1 MNLVTDQY
9 IKTSFEDFNEKGY
22 EGKLLGIIT
31 MQFILFLIFL
41 FSIWVDSQN
50 LQFLFMKVGL
60 INGAFL
66 GLGFVGFVGYL
77 IDLTK
82 IKNQSILSYY
92 YYNKWVNFM
101 IFLLGLQ
108 SLVIGIA
115 GAGTIIGM
123 ILSGALYTVA
133 FILYFIR
140 LFQNFQ
146 KNTLEIL
153 YQESTSSN
161 RGADFLDRFVVFAK
175 KYGGLILFLIVIFR
189 IFFPNSDL
197 IQQNGIFRSIFVAI
211 NPIIFVPFL
220 YFLYVLSVNNF
231 QGYYLKKY
239 LEDYRQLSDYSIEEW
254 YGKESKRYKESL
266 DQEVWS
272 MLVYPLDFYGD
283 GTSFYNGT

>member
-60 INGAFL
+60 INGAFF

-92 YYNKWVNFM
+92 CLNKWVNFM

-108 SLVIGIA
+108 CIVIGIA

-140 LFQNFQ
+140 LFQNFH

-153 YQESTSSN
+153 YQESTYSN

-175 KYGGLILFLIVIFR
+175 RYGGLILFLIVIFR

-197 IQQNGIFRSIFVAI
+197 IQQNGTFRSIFVAI

-231 QGYYLKKY
+231 QGYYIKKY
-239 LEDYRQLSDYSIEEW
+239 LEDYRQLSDYSIEDW

-266 DQEVWS
+266 DQEV
-272 MLVYPLDFYGD
+272 
-283 GTSFYNGT
+283 

>member
-1 MNLVTDQY
+1 MKQTIFNASLEESMNLVTDQY

-66 GLGFVGFVGYL
+66 GLGFVGFVGYI

-92 YYNKWVNFM
+92 YFNKWVNFM

-108 SLVIGIA
+108 CIVIGIA

-153 YQESTSSN
+153 YQESTYSN

-175 KYGGLILFLIVIFR
+175 RYGGLILFLIVIFR

-197 IQQNGIFRSIFVAI
+197 IQQNDTFRSIFVAI

-239 LEDYRQLSDYSIEEW
+239 LEDYRQLSDYSIEDW

-266 DQEVWS
+266 DQEV
-272 MLVYPLDFYGD
+272 
-283 GTSFYNGT
+283 

>member
-1 MNLVTDQY
+1 MKQTIFNASLEESMNLVTDQY

-22 EGKLLGIIT
+22 EGKLLGFIT

-41 FSIWVDSQN
+41 FSIWIDSQN
-50 LQFLFMKVGL
+50 LQFLFMKVSL
-60 INGAFL
+60 INGAFF

-92 YYNKWVNFM
+92 YFNVWSNFV
-101 IFLLGLQ
+101 IFLLCLQ
-108 SLVIGIA
+108 CLVIGIA

-153 YQESTSSN
+153 YQESTYSN

-175 KYGGLILFLIVIFR
+175 RYGGLILFLIVIFR

-197 IQQNGIFRSIFVAI
+197 IQQNGTFRSIFVAI

-239 LEDYRQLSDYSIEEW
+239 LEDYRQLSDYSIEDW

-266 DQEVWS
+266 DQEV
-272 MLVYPLDFYGD
+272 
-283 GTSFYNGT
+283 

>member
-1 MNLVTDQY
+1 MKQTIFNASLEESMNLVTDQY

-60 INGAFL
+60 INGAFF
-66 GLGFVGFVGYL
+66 GLGFVGFAGYL

-92 YYNKWVNFM
+92 YFNVWSNFM
-101 IFLLGLQ
+101 IFLLCLQ
-108 SLVIGIA
+108 CLVIGIA

-146 KNTLEIL
+146 KNTFEIL
-153 YQESTSSN
+153 YQESTYSN

-175 KYGGLILFLIVIFR
+175 RYGGLILFLIVIFR

-197 IQQNGIFRSIFVAI
+197 IQQNGTFRSIFVAI

-266 DQEVWS
+266 DQEV
-272 MLVYPLDFYGD
+272 
-283 GTSFYNGT
+283 

>member
-9 IKTSFEDFNEKGY
+9 IKTSFEDFKKKGY
-22 EGKLLGIIT
+22 EGKLLGFIT
-31 MQFILFLIFL
+31 MQFILSLIFL
-41 FSIWVDSQN
+41 LSIRLESLN
-50 LQFLFMKVGL
+50 FQFFFMKISL
-60 INGAFL
+60 INGALF

-92 YYNKWVNFM
+92 YYKKWIHFV
-101 IFLLGLQ
+101 IFLLCLQ
-108 SLVIGIA
+108 CIVVGIA
-115 GAGTIIGM
+115 GAGTIIGE
-123 ILSGALYTVA
+123 ILSGTLYTVA

-146 KNTLEIL
+146 KNTFEIL
-153 YQESTSSN
+153 YQESTYSN

-175 KYGGLILFLIVIFR
+175 RYGGIILFLIVIFR
-189 IFFPNSDL
+189 IFFPNSDF
-197 IQQNGIFRSIFVAI
+197 IQQNGTLHSIFIAI
-211 NPIIFVPFL
+211 NPILFVPFL
-220 YFLYVLSVNNF
+220 YFLYVLSVNNS

-266 DQEVWS
+266 DQEV
-272 MLVYPLDFYGD
+272 
-283 GTSFYNGT
+283 

>member
-1 MNLVTDQY
+1 MKQTIFNASLEESMNLVTDQY

-22 EGKLLGIIT
+22 EGKLLGFVTI
-31 MQFILFLIFL
+31 QFILFLIFL

-50 LQFLFMKVGL
+50 LQFLFMKVSL
-60 INGAFL
+60 INGALF
-66 GLGFVGFVGYL
+66 GLGFVGFAGYL

-92 YYNKWVNFM
+92 YFNVWSNFM
-101 IFLLGLQ
+101 IFLLCLQ
-108 SLVIGIA
+108 CLVIGIA

-153 YQESTSSN
+153 YQESTYSN

-175 KYGGLILFLIVIFR
+175 RYGGLILFLIVIFR

-197 IQQNGIFRSIFVAI
+197 IQQNGTFRSIFVAI

-266 DQEVWS
+266 DQEV
-272 MLVYPLDFYGD
+272 
-283 GTSFYNGT
+283 

>member
-1 MNLVTDQY
+1 MKQTIFNASLEERMNLVTDQY
-9 IKTSFEDFNEKGY
+9 IKTSFEDFKEKGY
-22 EGKLLGIIT
+22 EGKLLGFIT

-41 FSIWVDSQN
+41 FSIWIDSQN
-50 LQFLFMKVGL
+50 LQFLFMKVSL
-60 INGAFL
+60 INGAFF

-92 YYNKWVNFM
+92 YFNKWVGFM
-101 IFLLGLQ
+101 TFLLLLQ
-108 SLVIGIA
+108 CLVIGIA

-153 YQESTSSN
+153 YQESTYSN

-175 KYGGLILFLIVIFR
+175 RYGGLILFLIVIFR

-197 IQQNGIFRSIFVAI
+197 IQQNGTFRSIFVAI

-239 LEDYRQLSDYSIEEW
+239 LEDYRQLSDYSIEDW

-266 DQEVWS
+266 DQEV
-272 MLVYPLDFYGD
+272 
-283 GTSFYNGT
+283 

>member
-1 MNLVTDQY
+1 MKQTIFNASLEESMNLVTDQY

-60 INGAFL
+60 INGAFF
-66 GLGFVGFVGYL
+66 GLGFVGFVGYI

-92 YYNKWVNFM
+92 YFNKWVNFM

-108 SLVIGIA
+108 CIVIGIA

-153 YQESTSSN
+153 YQESTYSN

-175 KYGGLILFLIVIFR
+175 RYGGLILFLIVIFR

-197 IQQNGIFRSIFVAI
+197 IQQNGTFRSIFVAI

-239 LEDYRQLSDYSIEEW
+239 LEDYRQLSDYSIEDW

-266 DQEVWS
+266 DQEV
-272 MLVYPLDFYGD
+272 
-283 GTSFYNGT
+283 

>member
-1 MNLVTDQY
+1 MKQTIFNASLEESMNLVTDQY

-22 EGKLLGIIT
+22 EGKLLGFVT

-50 LQFLFMKVGL
+50 LQFLFMKVSL
-60 INGAFL
+60 INGALL

-92 YYNKWVNFM
+92 YFNKWVGFM
-101 IFLLGLQ
+101 TFLLLLQ
-108 SLVIGIA
+108 CLVIGIA

-153 YQESTSSN
+153 YQESTYSN

-175 KYGGLILFLIVIFR
+175 RYGGLILFLIVIFR

-239 LEDYRQLSDYSIEEW
+239 LEDYRQLSDYSIEDW

-266 DQEVWS
+266 DQEV
-272 MLVYPLDFYGD
+272 
-283 GTSFYNGT
+283 

>member
-1 MNLVTDQY
+1 MKQTIFNASLEESMNLVTDQY

-22 EGKLLGIIT
+22 EGKLLGFVT

-50 LQFLFMKVGL
+50 LQFLFMKVSL
-60 INGAFL
+60 INGALF
-66 GLGFVGFVGYL
+66 GLGFVGFAGYL

-92 YYNKWVNFM
+92 YFNVWSNFM
-101 IFLLGLQ
+101 IFLLCLQ
-108 SLVIGIA
+108 CLVIGIA

-146 KNTLEIL
+146 KNTFEIL
-153 YQESTSSN
+153 YQESTYSN

-175 KYGGLILFLIVIFR
+175 RYGGLILFLIVIFR

-197 IQQNGIFRSIFVAI
+197 IQQNGTFRSIFVAI

-239 LEDYRQLSDYSIEEW
+239 LEDYRQLSDYSIEDW

-266 DQEVWS
+266 DQEV
-272 MLVYPLDFYGD
+272 
-283 GTSFYNGT
+283 

>member
-1 MNLVTDQY
+1 MKQTIFNASLEESMNLVTDQY

-60 INGAFL
+60 INGAFF
-66 GLGFVGFVGYL
+66 GLGFVGFVGYI

-92 YYNKWVNFM
+92 YFNKWVNFM

-108 SLVIGIA
+108 CIIIGIA

-153 YQESTSSN
+153 YQESTYSN

-175 KYGGLILFLIVIFR
+175 RYGGLILFLIVIFR

-197 IQQNGIFRSIFVAI
+197 IQQNGTLHSIFIAI
-211 NPIIFVPFL
+211 NPILFVPFL
-220 YFLYVLSVNNF
+220 YFLYVLSVNNS

-266 DQEVWS
+266 DQEV
-272 MLVYPLDFYGD
+272 
-283 GTSFYNGT
+283 

>member
-1 MNLVTDQY
+1 MKQTIFNASLEESMNLVTDQY

-60 INGAFL
+60 INGAFF
-66 GLGFVGFVGYL
+66 GLGFVGFVGYI

-92 YYNKWVNFM
+92 YFNKWVGFM
-101 IFLLGLQ
+101 NFLLCLQ

-153 YQESTSSN
+153 YQESTYSN

-220 YFLYVLSVNNF
+220 YFQYVLSVNNF

-239 LEDYRQLSDYSIEEW
+239 LEDYRQLSDYSIEDW

-266 DQEVWS
+266 DQEV
-272 MLVYPLDFYGD
+272 
-283 GTSFYNGT
+283 

>member
-1 MNLVTDQY
+1 MKQTIFNASLEESMNLVTDQY

-60 INGAFL
+60 INGAFF
-66 GLGFVGFVGYL
+66 GLGFVGFAGYL

-92 YYNKWVNFM
+92 YFNVWSNFM
-101 IFLLGLQ
+101 IFLLCLQ
-108 SLVIGIA
+108 CLVIGIA

-146 KNTLEIL
+146 KNTFEIL
-153 YQESTSSN
+153 YQESTYSN

-175 KYGGLILFLIVIFR
+175 RYGGLILFLIVIFR

-197 IQQNGIFRSIFVAI
+197 IQQNGTFRSIFVAI

-239 LEDYRQLSDYSIEEW
+239 LEDYRQLSDYSIEDW

-266 DQEVWS
+266 DQEV
-272 MLVYPLDFYGD
+272 
-283 GTSFYNGT
+283 

>member
-1 MNLVTDQY
+1 MKQTIFNASLEESMNLVTDQY

-31 MQFILFLIFL
+31 MQFILFLFFL

-50 LQFLFMKVGL
+50 LQFLFMKVSL
-60 INGAFL
+60 INGAFF
-66 GLGFVGFVGYL
+66 GLGFVGFVGYI

-92 YYNKWVNFM
+92 YFNKWVGFM
-101 IFLLGLQ
+101 NFLLCLQ

-153 YQESTSSN
+153 YQESTYSN

-175 KYGGLILFLIVIFR
+175 RYGGLILFLIVIFR
-189 IFFPNSDL
+189 ICFPNSDL
-197 IQQNGIFRSIFVAI
+197 IQQNDTFRSIFVAI

-220 YFLYVLSVNNF
+220 YFQYVLSVNNF

-239 LEDYRQLSDYSIEEW
+239 LEDYRQLSDYSIEDW

-266 DQEVWS
+266 NQEV
-272 MLVYPLDFYGD
+272 
-283 GTSFYNGT
+283 

>member
-1 MNLVTDQY
+1 MKQTIFNASLEESMNLVTDQY

-60 INGAFL
+60 INGAFF
-66 GLGFVGFVGYL
+66 GLGFVGFVGYI

-153 YQESTSSN
+153 YQESTYSN

-231 QGYYLKKY
+231 QGYYLKRY
-239 LEDYRQLSDYSIEEW
+239 LEDYRQLSDYSIEDW

-266 DQEVWS
+266 DQEV
-272 MLVYPLDFYGD
+272 
-283 GTSFYNGT
+283 

>member
-1 MNLVTDQY
+1 MKQTIFNASLEESMNLVTDQY
-9 IKTSFEDFNEKGY
+9 IKTSFEDFKEKGY
-22 EGKLLGIIT
+22 EGKLLGFIT

-41 FSIWVDSQN
+41 FSIWIDSQN
-50 LQFLFMKVGL
+50 LQFLFMKVSL
-60 INGAFL
+60 INGAFF

-92 YYNKWVNFM
+92 YFNKWVNFM

-108 SLVIGIA
+108 CIVIGIA

-153 YQESTSSN
+153 YQESTYSN

-175 KYGGLILFLIVIFR
+175 RYGGLILFLIVIFR

-197 IQQNGIFRSIFVAI
+197 IQQNGTFRSIFVAI

-239 LEDYRQLSDYSIEEW
+239 LEDYRQLSDYSIEDW

-266 DQEVWS
+266 DQEV
-272 MLVYPLDFYGD
+272 
-283 GTSFYNGT
+283 

>member
-1 MNLVTDQY
+1 MKQTIFNASLEESMNLVTDQY

-22 EGKLLGIIT
+22 EGKLLGFVTI
-31 MQFILFLIFL
+31 QFILFLIFL

-50 LQFLFMKVGL
+50 LQFLFMKVSL
-60 INGAFL
+60 INGALF
-66 GLGFVGFVGYL
+66 GLGFVGFAGYL

-92 YYNKWVNFM
+92 YFNVWSNFM
-101 IFLLGLQ
+101 IFLLCLQ
-108 SLVIGIA
+108 CLVIGIA

-153 YQESTSSN
+153 YQESTYSN

-175 KYGGLILFLIVIFR
+175 RYGGLILFLIVIFR
-189 IFFPNSDL
+189 IFFSNSDL
-197 IQQNGIFRSIFVAI
+197 IQQNGTFRSIFVAI

-239 LEDYRQLSDYSIEEW
+239 LEDYRQLSDYSIEDW
-254 YGKESKRYKESL
+254 YGKESKIYKESL
-266 DQEVWS
+266 DQEV
-272 MLVYPLDFYGD
+272 
-283 GTSFYNGT
+283 

>member
-1 MNLVTDQY
+1 MKQTIFNASLEESMNLVTDQY

-22 EGKLLGIIT
+22 EGKLLGFIT

-41 FSIWVDSQN
+41 FSIWIDSQN
-50 LQFLFMKVGL
+50 LQFLFMKVSL
-60 INGAFL
+60 INGAFF

-92 YYNKWVNFM
+92 YFNVWSNFM
-101 IFLLGLQ
+101 IFLLCLQ
-108 SLVIGIA
+108 CLVIGIA

-146 KNTLEIL
+146 KNTFEIL
-153 YQESTSSN
+153 YQESTYSN

-175 KYGGLILFLIVIFR
+175 RYGGLILFLIVIFR

-197 IQQNGIFRSIFVAI
+197 IQQNGTFRSIFVAI

-220 YFLYVLSVNNF
+220 YFLYVLSVNDF

-239 LEDYRQLSDYSIEEW
+239 LEDYRQLSDYSIEDW
-254 YGKESKRYKESL
+254 CGKESKRYKESL
-266 DQEVWS
+266 DQEV
-272 MLVYPLDFYGD
+272 
-283 GTSFYNGT
+283 

>member
-22 EGKLLGIIT
+22 EGKLLGFVTI
-31 MQFILFLIFL
+31 QFILFLIFL

-50 LQFLFMKVGL
+50 LQFLFMKVSL
-60 INGAFL
+60 INGALF
-66 GLGFVGFVGYL
+66 GLGFVGFAGYL

-92 YYNKWVNFM
+92 YFNVWSNFM
-101 IFLLGLQ
+101 IFLLLLQ
-108 SLVIGIA
+108 CLVIGIA
-115 GAGTIIGM
+115 GAGTIIGE

-146 KNTLEIL
+146 KNTFEIL
-153 YQESTSSN
+153 YQKSTYSN

-175 KYGGLILFLIVIFR
+175 RYGGLILFLIVIFR

-197 IQQNGIFRSIFVAI
+197 IQQNGTFRSIFVAI

-239 LEDYRQLSDYSIEEW
+239 LEDYRQLSDYSIEDW

-266 DQEVWS
+266 DQEV
-272 MLVYPLDFYGD
+272 
-283 GTSFYNGT
+283 

>member
-1 MNLVTDQY
+1 MKQTIFNASLEESMNLVTDQY
-9 IKTSFEDFNEKGY
+9 IKASFEDFNEKGY

-60 INGAFL
+60 INGAFF
-66 GLGFVGFVGYL
+66 GLGFVGFVGYI

-153 YQESTSSN
+153 YQESTYSN

-197 IQQNGIFRSIFVAI
+197 IHQNGIFRSIFVAI

-239 LEDYRQLSDYSIEEW
+239 LEDYRQLSDYSIEDW

-266 DQEVWS
+266 DQEV
-272 MLVYPLDFYGD
+272 
-283 GTSFYNGT
+283 

>member
-1 MNLVTDQY
+1 MKQTIFNASLEESMNLVTDQY

-31 MQFILFLIFL
+31 MQFILFLFFL

-60 INGAFL
+60 INGAFF

-92 YYNKWVNFM
+92 YFNKWVGFM
-101 IFLLGLQ
+101 TFLLLLQ
-108 SLVIGIA
+108 CLVIGIA

-153 YQESTSSN
+153 YQESTYSN

-175 KYGGLILFLIVIFR
+175 RYGGLILFLIVIFR

-197 IQQNGIFRSIFVAI
+197 IQQNGTFRSIFVAI

-239 LEDYRQLSDYSIEEW
+239 LEDYRQLSDYSIEDW

-266 DQEVWS
+266 DQEV
-272 MLVYPLDFYGD
+272 
-283 GTSFYNGT
+283 

>member
-60 INGAFL
+60 INGAFF
-66 GLGFVGFVGYL
+66 GLGFVGFVGYI

-92 YYNKWVNFM
+92 YFNKWVGFM
-101 IFLLGLQ
+101 NFLLCLQ

-115 GAGTIIGM
+115 GAGTIIGE

-146 KNTLEIL
+146 KNTFEIL
-153 YQESTSSN
+153 YQKSTYSN

-175 KYGGLILFLIVIFR
+175 RYGGLILFLIVIFR
-189 IFFPNSDL
+189 ICFPNSDL
-197 IQQNGIFRSIFVAI
+197 IQQNDTFRSIFVAI

-239 LEDYRQLSDYSIEEW
+239 LEDYRQLSDYSVEDW

-266 DQEVWS
+266 DQEV
-272 MLVYPLDFYGD
+272 
-283 GTSFYNGT
+283 

>member
-1 MNLVTDQY
+1 MKQTIFNASLEESMNLVTDQY

-60 INGAFL
+60 INGAFF
-66 GLGFVGFVGYL
+66 GLGFVGFVGYI

-92 YYNKWVNFM
+92 YFNKWVGFM
-101 IFLLGLQ
+101 NFLLCLQ

-153 YQESTSSN
+153 YQESTYSN

-175 KYGGLILFLIVIFR
+175 RYGGLILFLIVIFR
-189 IFFPNSDL
+189 ICFPNSDL
-197 IQQNGIFRSIFVAI
+197 IQQNDTFRSIFVAI

-239 LEDYRQLSDYSIEEW
+239 LEDYRQLSDYSIEDW

-266 DQEVWS
+266 DQEV
-272 MLVYPLDFYGD
+272 
-283 GTSFYNGT
+283 

>member
-1 MNLVTDQY
+1 MKQTIFNASLEESMNLVTDQY

-50 LQFLFMKVGL
+50 LQFLFMKVSL
-60 INGAFL
+60 INGALF
-66 GLGFVGFVGYL
+66 GLGFVGFAGYL

-92 YYNKWVNFM
+92 YFNKWVGFM
-101 IFLLGLQ
+101 TFLLLLQ
-108 SLVIGIA
+108 CLVIGIA
-115 GAGTIIGM
+115 GAGAIIGM

-153 YQESTSSN
+153 YQESTYSN

-175 KYGGLILFLIVIFR
+175 RYGGLILFLIVIFR

-239 LEDYRQLSDYSIEEW
+239 LEDYRQLSDYSIEDW

-266 DQEVWS
+266 DQEV
-272 MLVYPLDFYGD
+272 
-283 GTSFYNGT
+283 

>member
-1 MNLVTDQY
+1 MKQTIFNASLEESMNLVTDQY

-60 INGAFL
+60 INGAFF

-92 YYNKWVNFM
+92 CFNKWVNFM

-108 SLVIGIA
+108 CIVIGIA

-153 YQESTSSN
+153 YQESTYSN

-175 KYGGLILFLIVIFR
+175 RYGGLILFLIVIFR

-197 IQQNGIFRSIFVAI
+197 IQQNDTFRSIFVAI

-239 LEDYRQLSDYSIEEW
+239 LEDYRQLSDYSIEDW

-266 DQEVWS
+266 DQEV
-272 MLVYPLDFYGD
+272 
-283 GTSFYNGT
+283 

>member
-1 MNLVTDQY
+1 MKQTIFNASLEESMNLVTDQY

-22 EGKLLGIIT
+22 EGKLLGFVTI
-31 MQFILFLIFL
+31 QFILFLIFL

-50 LQFLFMKVGL
+50 LQFLFMKVSL
-60 INGAFL
+60 INGTLF
-66 GLGFVGFVGYL
+66 GLGFVGFAGYL

-92 YYNKWVNFM
+92 YFNVWSNFM
-101 IFLLGLQ
+101 IFLLCLQ
-108 SLVIGIA
+108 CLVIGIA

-153 YQESTSSN
+153 YQESTYSN

-175 KYGGLILFLIVIFR
+175 RYGGLILFLIVIFR

-197 IQQNGIFRSIFVAI
+197 IQQNGTFRSIFVAI

-239 LEDYRQLSDYSIEEW
+239 LEDYRQLSDYSIEDW

-266 DQEVWS
+266 DQEV
-272 MLVYPLDFYGD
+272 
-283 GTSFYNGT
+283 

>member
-60 INGAFL
+60 INGAFF
-66 GLGFVGFVGYL
+66 GLGFVGFVGYI

-92 YYNKWVNFM
+92 YFNKWVGFM
-101 IFLLGLQ
+101 NFLLCLQ

-153 YQESTSSN
+153 YQESTYSN

-175 KYGGLILFLIVIFR
+175 RYGGLILFLIVIFR
-189 IFFPNSDL
+189 IFFSNSDL
-197 IQQNGIFRSIFVAI
+197 IQQNGTLRSIFIAI
-211 NPIIFVPFL
+211 NPILFAPFL
-220 YFLYVLSVNNF
+220 YFLYAFSVNNF

-239 LEDYRQLSDYSIEEW
+239 LEDYRQLSDYSIEDW

-266 DQEVWS
+266 DQEV
-272 MLVYPLDFYGD
+272 
-283 GTSFYNGT
+283 

>member
-1 MNLVTDQY
+1 MKQTIFNASLEESMNLVTDQY

-60 INGAFL
+60 INGAFF
-66 GLGFVGFVGYL
+66 GLGFVGFVGYI

-92 YYNKWVNFM
+92 YFNKWVGFM
-101 IFLLGLQ
+101 NFLLCLQ

-153 YQESTSSN
+153 YQESTYSN

-175 KYGGLILFLIVIFR
+175 RYGGLILFLIVIFR

-197 IQQNGIFRSIFVAI
+197 IQQNGTFRSIFVAI

-239 LEDYRQLSDYSIEEW
+239 LEDYRQLSDYSIEDW

-266 DQEVWS
+266 DQEV
-272 MLVYPLDFYGD
+272 
-283 GTSFYNGT
+283 

>member
-1 MNLVTDQY
+1 MKQTIFNASLEESMNLVTDQY
-9 IKTSFEDFNEKGY
+9 IKTSFEDFKEKGY
-22 EGKLLGIIT
+22 EGKLLGFIT

-41 FSIWVDSQN
+41 LSIWVDSQN
-50 LQFLFMKVGL
+50 LQFLFMKVSL
-60 INGAFL
+60 INGALL

-82 IKNQSILSYY
+82 IKNQSILSHYY
-92 YYNKWVNFM
+92 FNKWVGFM
-101 IFLLGLQ
+101 TFLLLLQ
-108 SLVIGIA
+108 CLVIGIA

-153 YQESTSSN
+153 YQESTYSN

-175 KYGGLILFLIVIFR
+175 RYGGLILFLIVIFR

-197 IQQNGIFRSIFVAI
+197 IQQNGTLRSIFVAI

-239 LEDYRQLSDYSIEEW
+239 LEDYRQLSDYSIEDW

-266 DQEVWS
+266 DQEV
-272 MLVYPLDFYGD
+272 
-283 GTSFYNGT
+283 

>member
-1 MNLVTDQY
+1 MYNRRNMKQTIFNASLEESMNLVTDQY
-9 IKTSFEDFNEKGY
+9 IKTSFEDFKEKGY
-22 EGKLLGIIT
+22 EGKLLGFIT

-41 FSIWVDSQN
+41 FSIWIDSQN
-50 LQFLFMKVGL
+50 LQFLFMKVSL
-60 INGAFL
+60 INGAFF

-92 YYNKWVNFM
+92 YFNKWVGFM
-101 IFLLGLQ
+101 TFLLLLQ
-108 SLVIGIA
+108 CLVIGIA

-153 YQESTSSN
+153 YQESTYSN

-175 KYGGLILFLIVIFR
+175 RYGGLILFLIVIFR

-197 IQQNGIFRSIFVAI
+197 IQQNGTFRSIFVAI

-239 LEDYRQLSDYSIEEW
+239 LEDYRQLSDYSIEDW

-266 DQEVWS
+266 DQEV
-272 MLVYPLDFYGD
+272 
-283 GTSFYNGT
+283 

>member
-1 MNLVTDQY
+1 MKQTIFNASLEESMNLVTDQY

-239 LEDYRQLSDYSIEEW
+239 LEDYRQLSDYSIEDW

-266 DQEVWS
+266 DQEV
-272 MLVYPLDFYGD
+272 
-283 GTSFYNGT
+283 

>member
-60 INGAFL
+60 INGAFF
-66 GLGFVGFVGYL
+66 GLGFVGFVGYI

-92 YYNKWVNFM
+92 YFNKWVGFM
-101 IFLLGLQ
+101 NFLLCLQ
-108 SLVIGIA
+108 CIVIGIA

-153 YQESTSSN
+153 YQESTYSN

-175 KYGGLILFLIVIFR
+175 RYGGLILFLIVIFR

-197 IQQNGIFRSIFVAI
+197 IQQNDTFRSIFVAI

-239 LEDYRQLSDYSIEEW
+239 LEDYRQLSDYSIEDW

-266 DQEVWS
+266 DQEV
-272 MLVYPLDFYGD
+272 
-283 GTSFYNGT
+283 

>member
-1 MNLVTDQY
+1 MKQTIFNASLEESMNLVTDQY

-22 EGKLLGIIT
+22 EGKLLGFVTI
-31 MQFILFLIFL
+31 QFILFLIFL

-60 INGAFL
+60 INGAFF
-66 GLGFVGFVGYL
+66 GLGFVGFVGYI

-92 YYNKWVNFM
+92 YFNKWVGFM
-101 IFLLGLQ
+101 NFLLCLQ

-153 YQESTSSN
+153 YQESTYSN

-175 KYGGLILFLIVIFR
+175 RYGGLILFLIVIFR

-197 IQQNGIFRSIFVAI
+197 IQQNDTFRSIFVAI

-239 LEDYRQLSDYSIEEW
+239 LEDYRQLSDYSIEDW

-266 DQEVWS
+266 DQEV
-272 MLVYPLDFYGD
+272 
-283 GTSFYNGT
+283 

>member
-31 MQFILFLIFL
+31 MQFILFLFFL

-60 INGAFL
+60 INGAFF

-92 YYNKWVNFM
+92 YFNKWIGFM
-101 IFLLGLQ
+101 TFLLLLQ
-108 SLVIGIA
+108 CLVIGIA

-153 YQESTSSN
+153 YQESTYSN

-175 KYGGLILFLIVIFR
+175 RYGGLILFLIVIFR

-197 IQQNGIFRSIFVAI
+197 IQQNGTLRSIFVAI

-239 LEDYRQLSDYSIEEW
+239 LEDYRQLSDYSIEDW

-266 DQEVWS
+266 DQEV
-272 MLVYPLDFYGD
+272 
-283 GTSFYNGT
+283 

>member
-1 MNLVTDQY
+1 MKQTIFNASLEESMNLVTDQY
-9 IKTSFEDFNEKGY
+9 IKTSFEDFKEKGY
-22 EGKLLGIIT
+22 EGKLLGFIT

-41 FSIWVDSQN
+41 FSIWIDSQN
-50 LQFLFMKVGL
+50 LQFLFMKVSL
-60 INGAFL
+60 INGALF
-66 GLGFVGFVGYL
+66 GLGFVGFAGYL

-92 YYNKWVNFM
+92 YFNVWSNFV
-101 IFLLGLQ
+101 IFLLCLQ
-108 SLVIGIA
+108 CLVIGIA

-153 YQESTSSN
+153 YQESTYSN

-175 KYGGLILFLIVIFR
+175 RYGGLILFLIVIFR

-197 IQQNGIFRSIFVAI
+197 IQQNGTFRSIFVAI

-239 LEDYRQLSDYSIEEW
+239 LEDYRQLSDYSIEDW
-254 YGKESKRYKESL
+254 YGKESKRYKKSL
-266 DQEVWS
+266 DQEV
-272 MLVYPLDFYGD
+272 
-283 GTSFYNGT
+283 

>member
-1 MNLVTDQY
+1 MKQTIFNASLEESMNLVTDQY

-41 FSIWVDSQN
+41 FSIWIDSQN
-50 LQFLFMKVGL
+50 LQFLFMKVSL
-60 INGAFL
+60 INGALF
-66 GLGFVGFVGYL
+66 GLGFVGFVGYI

-92 YYNKWVNFM
+92 YFNKWVGFM
-101 IFLLGLQ
+101 NFLLCLQ

-153 YQESTSSN
+153 YQESTYSN

-175 KYGGLILFLIVIFR
+175 RYGGLILFLIVIFR

-197 IQQNGIFRSIFVAI
+197 IQQNDTFRSIFVAI

-220 YFLYVLSVNNF
+220 YFQYVLSVNNF

-239 LEDYRQLSDYSIEEW
+239 LEDYRQLSDYSIEDW

-266 DQEVWS
+266 DQEV
-272 MLVYPLDFYGD
+272 
-283 GTSFYNGT
+283 

>member
-1 MNLVTDQY
+1 MKQTIFNASLEESMNLVTDQY

-22 EGKLLGIIT
+22 EGKLLGFIT
-31 MQFILFLIFL
+31 IQFILFLIFL

-50 LQFLFMKVGL
+50 LQFLFMKVSL
-60 INGAFL
+60 INGAFF
-66 GLGFVGFVGYL
+66 GLGFVGFVGYI

-153 YQESTSSN
+153 YQESTYSN

-175 KYGGLILFLIVIFR
+175 RYGGLILFLIVIFR

-197 IQQNGIFRSIFVAI
+197 IQQNGTFRSIFVAI

-239 LEDYRQLSDYSIEEW
+239 LEDYRQLSDYSIEDW

-266 DQEVWS
+266 DQEV
-272 MLVYPLDFYGD
+272 
-283 GTSFYNGT
+283 

>member
-22 EGKLLGIIT
+22 EGKLLGFVTI
-31 MQFILFLIFL
+31 QFILFLIFL

-50 LQFLFMKVGL
+50 LQFLFMKVRL
-60 INGAFL
+60 INGALF
-66 GLGFVGFVGYL
+66 GLGFVGFAGYL

-92 YYNKWVNFM
+92 YFNVWSNFM
-101 IFLLGLQ
+101 IFLLCLQ
-108 SLVIGIA
+108 CLVIGIA

-153 YQESTSSN
+153 YQESTYSN

-175 KYGGLILFLIVIFR
+175 RYGGLILFLIVIFR

-197 IQQNGIFRSIFVAI
+197 IQQNGTFRSIFVAI

-239 LEDYRQLSDYSIEEW
+239 LEDYRQLSDYSIEDW

-266 DQEVWS
+266 DQE
-272 MLVYPLDFYGD
+272 G
-283 GTSFYNGT
+283 